1 MPIIF
6 HEETGQF
13 HLFNDDVSYVME
25 LKEQF
30 LVHVYWGER
39 IRSFKQSDT
48 YPKKDRS
55 SFSPNPY
62 RTNDATFSL
71 DNALQEF
78 PGFDSGDYREP
89 AFEMTHPDG
98 AKATQFKY
106 ASHTIYSGKKR
117 LEGLPATYV
126 VEDDEAETL
135 EITLADDIR
144 GIRATLS
151 YTIYRD
157 RSVITKSVQYQN
169 TSEHTIQLNRAL
181 SSCVDFD
188 DAAFDLLQL
197 PGAWAREKQIVKT
210 PLAMGIHV
218 LDSKRGASST
228 HQQPFIAL
236 LRKNTT
242 EHHGDVYGFHF
253 VYSGSFTI
261 RTEVD
266 TFSQTRVLVGIN
278 PHNFG
283 WQLEP
288 NDIFQTPEVVLVYAK
303 NGLNDMSHT
312 FHSLYTERL
321 ARGEHQ
327 LQERPVLINNWE
339 STYFQFDEQKLL
351 NLADGAKALGAELFV
366 LDDGWFEARNDD
378 TTSLGDWIVDRKKLP
393 SGLASLSSQI
403 HERGLKF
410 GLWFEPEMISEQSQ
424 LFKAHPDWH
433 IHVDGYPTSLG
444 RNQLVLDFSRQ
455 EVRAE
460 IVRQMTE
467 ILDAV
472 PIDYIK
478 WDMNRNMTEIGSRGL
493 TPQQQMELPHRYML
507 GLYEVID
514 YLTERYPH
522 ILFEN
527 CSGGG
532 GRFDPGMA
540 YYMPQSWAS
549 DNTDAIE
556 RIKIQYGTSL
566 IFPPVMI
573 CAQLSESPNHQV
585 GRITPLQTRADVA
598 MSANFGIMLDLNKE
612 SQATL
617 DAVQQDIAWYKKH
630 RQLIQFGRFSRLIS
644 PYESNFAGWSFTAPN
659 QEESLVFFFKI
670 LGAASEPFLRLQL
683 RDLNPEYMYAIGDT
697 TYSGEELMK
706 FGLYLNPDMSGDFQ
720 SKVLHLKHVVTKM

>member
-13 HLFNDDVSYVME
+13 HLFNKDVSYVME

-30 LVHVYWGER
+30 LVHVYWGKR
-39 IRSFKQSDT
+39 IGSFTQSDT

-71 DNALQEF
+71 DNVLQEF

-89 AFEMTHPDG
+89 AFEMTYSDG
-98 AKATQFKY
+98 TKATQFQY

-117 LEGLPATYV
+117 LDGLPATYV
-126 VEDDEAETL
+126 MEDDEAETL
-135 EITLADDIR
+135 EITLADNIR
-144 GIRATLS
+144 GIHATLS

-157 RSVITKSVQYQN
+157 RSAITKSVQYQN
-169 TSEHTIQLNRAL
+169 MSEHTIQLNRAL

-253 VYSGSFTI
+253 VYSGNFTI

-266 TFSQTRVLVGIN
+266 TFSQTRVLVGMN

-288 NDIFQTPEVVLVYAK
+288 NAIFQTPEVVLVYAK

-321 ARGEHQ
+321 ARGEHK

-351 NLADGAKALGAELFV
+351 HLADGAKSLGAELFV

-378 TTSLGDWIVDRKKLP
+378 TTSLGDWVADCKKLP
-393 SGLASLSSQI
+393 AGLANLSSQI

-424 LFKAHPDWH
+424 LFQAHPDWH
-433 IHVDGYPTSLG
+433 IHVNGYPTSLG

-455 EVRAE
+455 EVRTE

-478 WDMNRNMTEIGSRGL
+478 WDMNRNMTEIGSRDL

-573 CAQLSESPNHQV
+573 CAQLSEIPNHQV
-585 GRITPLQTRADVA
+585 GRITPLQTRANVA

-612 SQATL
+612 SQETL
-617 DAVQQDIAWYKKH
+617 DAVQQDITRYKKH

-644 PYESNFAGWSFTAPN
+644 PYESNFASWSFTASN

-720 SKVLHLKHVVTKM
+720 SKVLHLKRLVTKM

>member
-30 LVHVYWGER
+30 LIHVYWGEQ
-39 IRSFKQSDT
+39 IRSFTQSDT

-98 AKATQFKY
+98 TKATQFQY

-126 VEDDEAETL
+126 VENDEAETL

-157 RSVITKSVQYQN
+157 RSAITKSVQYQN

-266 TFSQTRVLVGIN
+266 TFSQTRVLVGMN

-288 NDIFQTPEVVLVYAK
+288 NAIFQTPEVVLVYAK

-351 NLADGAKALGAELFV
+351 NLAEGAKALGAELFV

-393 SGLASLSSQI
+393 SGLANLSSQI

-460 IVRQMTE
+460 IVRQMME

-478 WDMNRNMTEIGSRGL
+478 WDMNRNMTEIGSPGL

-532 GRFDPGMA
+532 GRFDPSMA

-566 IFPPVMI
+566 IFPPMMI

-612 SQATL
+612 SQETL

-670 LGAASEPFLRLQL
+670 LGAASETFLRLQL
-683 RDLNPEYMYAIGDT
+683 RDLNPEYTYAIGDT
-697 TYSGEELMK
+697 NYSGEELMK

-720 SKVLHLKHVVTKM
+720 SKVLHLKRVVTKM

>member
-6 HEETGQF
+6 HKETGQF

-39 IRSFKQSDT
+39 IGGFTQSDT

-89 AFEMTHPDG
+89 TFEMTHPDG
-98 AKATQFKY
+98 TKATQFKY

-157 RSVITKSVQYQN
+157 RSAITKSVQYQN

-288 NDIFQTPEVVLVYAK
+288 NAIFQTPEVVLVYAK

-312 FHSLYTERL
+312 FHSLYAERL

-378 TTSLGDWIVDRKKLP
+378 TTSLGDWLVDYTKLP
-393 SGLASLSSQI
+393 SGLANLSSQI
-403 HERGLKF
+403 HQRGLKF

-455 EVRAE
+455 EVRTE

-612 SQATL
+612 SQETL
-617 DAVQQDIAWYKKH
+617 DAVQQDIALYKKH

-659 QEESLVFFFKI
+659 QEESLVFFFRI

-683 RDLNPEYMYAIGDT
+683 RDLNPEYTYAIGDT

-720 SKVLHLKHVVTKM
+720 SKVLHLKRVVTKM

>member
-30 LVHVYWGER
+30 LVHIYWGER
-39 IRSFKQSDT
+39 IRSFTQSDT

-98 AKATQFKY
+98 TKATQFKY

-157 RSVITKSVQYQN
+157 RSAITKSVQYQN

-288 NDIFQTPEVVLVYAK
+288 NAIFQTPEVVLVYAK

-327 LQERPVLINNWE
+327 MQERPVLINNWE

-378 TTSLGDWIVDRKKLP
+378 TTSLGDWLVDRKKLP
-393 SGLASLSSQI
+393 SGLANLSSQI

-514 YLTERYPH
+514 YLIERYPH

-612 SQATL
+612 SQETL
-617 DAVQQDIAWYKKH
+617 DAVQQDIAWYKKN

-683 RDLNPEYMYAIGDT
+683 RDLNPEYTYAIGDT

-720 SKVLHLKHVVTKM
+720 SKVLHLKRVVTKM